1 MKLQVMQY
9 NLPNKVLSKTLSLE
23 MVLNVL
29 LSVRRGHRPIQ
40 LTQDS
45 HIFSEMDYNK
55 IQPVTR
61 PSRCLVNSGD

>member
-23 MVLNVL
+23 MVLIVL
-29 LSVRRGHRPIQ
+29 RSVVCFVAGAPAHTTHLRQPH
-40 LTQDS
+40 L
-45 HIFSEMDYNK
+45 SEMDYDK

-61 PSRCLVNSGD
+61 